1 MFVLPKEGQHMN
13 ITEYSRHWY
22 TVREDHWRPNT
33 QHGYYNLIEHHIL
46 P

>member
-1 MFVLPKEGQHMN
+1 MN